1 MKCKFCEQE
10 LPEGAEKCPNCGIPV
25 RSNQTQESSAA
36 GVKSTYR
43 TPEQVQQSDS
53 AADVEPPEARYER
66 MERVSRR
73 NRWIAICCI
82 LLVLILLVGGY
93 FLFFSGYR
101 ATIRRYV
108 KGRGT
113 MSGTRYC
120 EIVPESFLSKLSSQ
134 YSMNRKEIRDCL
146 DGYFNYAKEQMEDDL
161 GTNIEFAYERDEAM
175 AYADEETISEYETKL
190 SDEYGITM
198 SLDEVVLANVRISTA
213 GDSRNITDS
222 VTLTL
227 FKSGTRWY
235 CLDAMEQVEY
245 ACEYEGYD
253 LW

>member
-25 RSNQTQESSAA
+25 RSNQTQEPSASM
-36 GVKSTYR
+36 KSTYR

-53 AADVEPPEARYER
+53 AEEIETPEARYER
-66 MERVSRR
+66 IERTSRR
-73 NRWIAICCI
+73 NRWIAVACV

-101 ATIRRYV
+101 AAIRRYV
-108 KGRGT
+108 WGRGS

-120 EIVPESFLSKLSSQ
+120 EIVPDSFLSRLSNE

-146 DGYFNYAKEQMEDDL
+146 DGYFNYAKEQMEEDL
-161 GTNIEFAYERDEAM
+161 GYNIEFAYERDEAM
-175 AYADEETISEYETKL
+175 AYTDEETISEYETKL
-190 SDEYGITM
+190 SDEYHITM
-198 SLDEVVLANVRISTA
+198 SLDEIVLANVRISTT
-213 GDSRNITDS
+213 GDNRDMTDS

-227 FKSGTRWY
+227 LKSGTKWY
-235 CLDAMEQVEY
+235 CMEAMEQVEY
-245 ACEYEGYD
+245 ACEYKGYD